1 MGWVVNLMR
10 VVVVVVVVVVMV
22 TVLEVVNV
30 VEVVGVFVRVV
41 VVWVSVRGVM
51 LHWTA
56 YQDI

>member
-1 MGWVVNLMR
+1 MVVNMMR

-22 TVLEVVNV
+22 TVLEVVDV